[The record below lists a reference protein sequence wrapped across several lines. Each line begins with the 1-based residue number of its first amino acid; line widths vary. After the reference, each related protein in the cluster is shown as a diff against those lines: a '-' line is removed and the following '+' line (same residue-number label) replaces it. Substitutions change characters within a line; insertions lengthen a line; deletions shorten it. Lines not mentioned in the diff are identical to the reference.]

1 MRPEC
6 ALIAPRLR
14 PSRSQER
21 STPSSQRNQIFVR
34 TLRGKTITLEVEPS
48 DSVESVKAKIQDKE
62 GIPPNQ
68 QRLIFEGRQLE
79 AGRTLSDYH
88 IQKGS
93 TLHLVLRLRGGGKK
107 HETSGQPPVVSEYE
121 LRRRKN
127 MEDNKRELVALGL
140 ETAAEPAMRRA
151 PRPKRPVSTSASA
164 TSDAKRRHSERLQTR
179 PAGYYFEPPAPKRHL
194 ATHLATDLATTPHA
208 PAPVLA
214 ALETPAASNLR
225 APTRPMARA
234 PVGNAKPHSTPSHD
248 DGVEHKKL
256 PLPPPAADGA
266 ADGDSDEELE
276 GEESTASE
284 GEEQAERLQKEARRN
299 ARLAG
304 LRGYRRSL
312 RAVAEQAVS
321 GLPLAQCHGSA
332 ASLRRAGD
340 DAGARSSLMLPLH
353 DKAEVSPISAVPWA
367 VTLWRDLPEE
377 VLLAAT
383 EHLHSCVVHAGV
395 SKEGHV
401 AWFATR
407 GEGEQAAAFDAEHCA
422 LKPLF
427 DELRAKGLEIHV
439 ISGVGYPTPVFTLEE
454 VEALASALSRV
465 VESDDAAGVSKSERA
480 RRVWLD
486 ATRVYPCFRPHADAH
501 YYPQEGC
508 TVAVQMR
515 PPGGEGGVPE
525 HAGADEE
532 VEEEEEEEGEEED
545 EDEDE
550 DGPAAFGET
559 EGGDGGGGGTRM
571 QAALGSV
578 AASLATLK
586 AWDPSFAPPATGP
599 IIFGRARGLGLG
611 GLRAPP
617 GGQHEEHVGPPP
629 ASGGRS
635 GWVLDTACQLPT
647 PDGRMLLH
655 MRPPPPGGEPLG
667 RLPRLCSRRR
677 RRSIT
682 WRLPDGLGVRFSVR
696 SELSFVVWAYPAQL
710 AAQLPAEPLHPD
722 YLSPA
727 ALVARSRVLT
737 SAAVVG
743 DALQG
748 PWGGQPFEAVTLD
761 ARTTAL
767 WPAKL
772 RAEPR
777 PDFAPLPAGTPRELE
792 LVGGLPA
799 RVQLRRSPAKAA
811 VGAVATP
818 RWQQRR
824 GDLGSPSLEH

>member
-1 MRPEC
+1 V
-6 ALIAPRLR
+6 
-14 PSRSQER
+14 
-21 STPSSQRNQIFVR
+21 VR
-34 TLRGKTITLEVEPS
+34 G
-48 DSVESVKAKIQDKE
+48 D
-62 GIPPNQ
+62 
-68 QRLIFEGRQLE
+68 RQLKIFKY
-79 AGRTLSDYH
+79 A
-88 IQKGS
+88 
-93 TLHLVLRLRGGGKK
+93 
-107 HETSGQPPVVSEYE
+107 
-121 LRRRKN
+121 
-127 MEDNKRELVALGL
+127 
-140 ETAAEPAMRRA
+140 
-151 PRPKRPVSTSASA
+151 
-164 TSDAKRRHSERLQTR
+164 
-179 PAGYYFEPPAPKRHL
+179 
-194 ATHLATDLATTPHA
+194 
-208 PAPVLA
+208 
-214 ALETPAASNLR
+214 
-225 APTRPMARA
+225 
-234 PVGNAKPHSTPSHD
+234 
-248 DGVEHKKL
+248 
-256 PLPPPAADGA
+256 
-266 ADGDSDEELE
+266 
-276 GEESTASE
+276 
-284 GEEQAERLQKEARRN
+284 

-340 DAGARSSLMLPLH
+340 AAGARSSLMLPLH
-353 DKAEVSPISAVPWA
+353 GTGAEVSPIAAVPWA
-367 VTLWRDLPEE
+367 VTLWRDQPER
-377 VLLAAT
+377 VLVAAT
-383 EHLHSCVVHAGV
+383 AHVHRWVVRKGV

-401 AWFATR
+401 AAFAQR
-407 GEGEQAAAFDAEHCA
+407 GEGAQAAAFDRRHRA
-422 LKPLF
+422 LQPLF
-427 DELRAKGLEIHV
+427 AQLRARGLEISV
-439 ISGVGYPTPVFTLEE
+439 ISGVGYPTPVFTLEG
-454 VEALASALSRV
+454 VEALALALSRV

-480 RRVWLD
+480 RRVLLD
-486 ATRVYPCFRPHADAH
+486 ATRAYPCFRPHADAH

-578 AASLATLK
+578 AASLATLE

-599 IIFGRARGLGLG
+599 ITFGRARGLGLG

-617 GGQHEEHVGPPP
+617 GGLQHEEHVGPPP

-682 WRLPDGLGVRFSVR
+682 WRLPDGLRVRFSVR
-696 SELSFVVWAYPAQL
+696 SELSFVIWAYPAQL

-727 ALVARSRVLT
+727 ALLARSRVLT
-737 SAAVVG
+737 SADVVG

-748 PWGGQPFEAVTLD
+748 AWGGRPFEAVQLD
-761 ARTTAL
+761 ASTIAL
-767 WPAKL
+767 WPAKP
-772 RAEPR
+772 RTEPR
-777 PDFAPLPAGTPRELE
+777 PAVVPLPAWLSAPRELA
-792 LVGGLPA
+792 LDADGLPP
-799 RVQLRRSPAKAA
+799 RVQLRRSPASAEAEGMAA
-811 VGAVATP
+811 SERAAHLIGAADEGAGAARQRTDEEAARAAGGEEGMEVTPSTAAAAAAAGAASERPKRKPKRKKTAAALTADEARAAAAAEGLELVPSSNATGY
-818 RWQQRR
+818 RGVRRQNGKYHSRGRTREEGKVSFFGSFATAEEASLSFQRNKKER
-824 GDLGSPSLEH
+824 GQCVDGM